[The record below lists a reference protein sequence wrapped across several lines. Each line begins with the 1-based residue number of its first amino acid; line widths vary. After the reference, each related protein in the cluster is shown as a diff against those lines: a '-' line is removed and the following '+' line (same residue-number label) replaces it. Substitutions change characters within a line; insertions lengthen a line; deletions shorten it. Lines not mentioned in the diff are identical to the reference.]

1 MSEDRT
7 ALRPKYLPA
16 IHLTCAARKTGSIHL
31 PSVLLTNE
39 KDDDHVVVLGC
50 LLVSEA
56 ALWWDT
62 HKIKGFQVYNEVIRS
77 DVRYIKEQK
86 HKPETF
92 NENQQVLY
100 KLTHKHQ
107 PNPTLTC
114 G

>member
-39 KDDDHVVVLGC
+39 KDDDHVVLGF
-50 LLVSEA
+50 LLVPEA
-56 ALWWDT
+56 ALWWNT
-62 HKIKGFQVYNEVIRS
+62 CKIIKSFHFYNEVMRS
-77 DVRYIKEQK
+77 DVHLIKEQK

-92 NENQQVLY
+92 N
-100 KLTHKHQ
+100 
-107 PNPTLTC
+107 
-114 G
+114 